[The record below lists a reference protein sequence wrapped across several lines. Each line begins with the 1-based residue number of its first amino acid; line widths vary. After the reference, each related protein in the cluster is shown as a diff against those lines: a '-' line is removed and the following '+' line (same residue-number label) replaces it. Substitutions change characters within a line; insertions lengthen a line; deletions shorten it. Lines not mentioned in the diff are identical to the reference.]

1 MSDVRFIY
9 IIYKTFEGGAC
20 FDEVHDKAAEYVAL
34 NSKQ

>member
-9 IIYKTFEGGAC
+9 IIYKTFEGEAC
-20 FDEVHDKAAEYVAL
+20 FDKVHDKAAEYVEL